1 SFLGCSAV
9 QVGLTKKDLDVQTKM
24 SDSIFLDMDNDL
36 PRTVFLSV
44 RDTSGRGL
52 SLAWACE
59 QSIAAKGYEFA
70 PSAREA
76 TYVLQINIL
85 SLEKTDRAAADKM
98 LGLGYAGSIGT
109 GVLTGALI
117 GSATHSSYGMTTG
130 AAVGALAGGLGEL
143 VVDSVV
149 KDVTYALVCDVRLT
163 ERLQGGQKEVHTT
176 RVVSTANQV
185 NLTFERARPPLEE
198 AVAASLAGLL

>member
-1 SFLGCSAV
+1 
-9 QVGLTKKDLDVQTKM
+9 M
-24 SDSIFLDMDNDL
+24 
-36 PRTVFLSV
+36 
-44 RDTSGRGL
+44 
-52 SLAWACE
+52 
-59 QSIAAKGYEFA
+59 
-70 PSAREA
+70 
-76 TYVLQINIL
+76 
-85 SLEKTDRAAADKM
+85 
-98 LGLGYAGSIGT
+98 
-109 GVLTGALI
+109 
-117 GSATHSSYGMTTG
+117 
-130 AAVGALAGGLGEL
+130 GALAGGLGEL